1 MTSPSPETTLQ
12 PDVSLEQTLLDQALL
27 DPAQLAVLNLA
38 DGESAAVIGAP
49 GSGKTTTLVEFV
61 ADRVRGRGYSPSE
74 VLVLVPTRTG
84 ATALRDRLA
93 LRLAIPTN
101 GPMARSANSIAFQ
114 LVQGAET
121 QAARPSPTLLTG
133 GEQDQIIA
141 ELLQGHL
148 DENTGPNWPASL
160 GPEVRR
166 LRGFRTELRDLM
178 MRAVEYGVT
187 PARLAALGQ
196 TAGRPEWVAAAEFVS
211 GYEEVKDQTRP
222 GQFDSTELAQFAA
235 AVVHDAAPGAAGAA
249 TLGTLA
255 GLRLLIVDDAQE
267 VTQATLTLLA
277 QFAARGVTIVFFGDP
292 DISTGSFHGAH
303 PDALGR
309 LGTYLAGLAQ
319 GRVAQGRVAQG
330 RVAQGRVVQGAAAPG
345 QRPQTRA
352 VRTLYLD
359 TVYRHG
365 PTVRGVVSE
374 ITSRIGAAA
383 AGPQRAGVAAEMA
396 ADAVPTDAMPMDA
409 VSMDAV
415 PTDAVPTDAVPT
427 DAVPT
432 DAVPTDAVPTDTV
445 QTVVVASPADQLSVI
460 ARRLR
465 ERHVLGKVPW
475 SRMAV
480 IVRTGSL
487 VPALSKGLAA
497 LEVPTQVATA
507 QTALRDEFAVRAFIL
522 ALDVTLGRRTLDAQ
536 AAVELLRGP
545 LGGLDPITLRRLRA
559 ALRLIDLAD
568 TEIDTGTDADTDTE
582 TGTGTDA
589 DTDTL
594 HGPAS
599 TAGTAPQSAP
609 AAAAPA
615 RSPDELL
622 VAALTVPGTLDRI
635 DNRTARRAA
644 ACGASLAA
652 ASVEY
657 AAGATIEELL
667 WGLWTRSGLAT
678 TWFDQ
683 AQGTGIGADEAN
695 HNLDAVVALF
705 SAAQRYVERTPA
717 APPLLFLEH
726 LVDTDVPE
734 DTLAPRSLGDAVTVS
749 TGSGTIGQQFDIV
762 VLAGVQENVW
772 PDLRIRGSLLGAGDL
787 ALAAVGE
794 PAVRASPTEPGAPR
808 VSDGGAARLAVL
820 HDELRMFAQAA
831 SRARHEL
838 LVTAISND
846 DNQPSVFLRLLPAAD
861 PAPLGRFPLSL
872 RGMVGRLRR
881 EVTDAVRT
889 ADRAADRA
897 VDRAA
902 DRGASVSLR
911 AIEEAAT
918 LARLAAEGVAGADPA
933 EWYGLTEP
941 STLQRLNDPDAG
953 DEKMRVSPSKM
964 ASFEACPLH
973 WLIGQIGGGTTNTA
987 ANLGTIIHKAMEDTP
1002 PADPAART
1010 PDALWAAVEA
1020 RWGELVFDSDWQ
1032 SQVQKVEARALT
1044 DRLASYL
1051 GDFDRS
1057 GGELLSAEGRF
1068 TLDVGGAVLSG
1079 TIDRVE
1085 RLADGRAVIVDLKT
1099 GKGDPTGDTG
1109 VVDHP
1114 QLGAYQLAFADGL
1127 IAGVEPGMDLAGAR
1141 LVIVSSGTQKQNY
1154 RNPTQQVFTSEEL
1167 DAFRTRVGDD
1177 ATAMGG
1183 AVFQAEIASH
1193 CLDPRS
1199 FGACRIHI
1207 IKQVSS

>member
-1 MTSPSPETTLQ
+1 MTSPSPDTALK
-12 PDVSLEQTLLDQALL
+12 PDAQLEEALIEQAVL
-27 DPAQLAVLNLA
+27 DPAQLAVLDLA
-38 DGESAAVIGAP
+38 EGVSAAVVGAP
-49 GSGKTTTLVEFV
+49 GSGKTTTLVELV
-61 ADRVRGRGYSPSE
+61 ADRVLNRGFSPSE

-93 LRLAIPTN
+93 LRLGIPTN
-101 GPMARSANSIAFQ
+101 GPLARSANSIAFQ

-121 QAARPSPTLLTG
+121 QAGRPSPTLLTG

-148 DENTGPNWPASL
+148 EEGTGPDWPASL
-160 GPEVRR
+160 GADVRR

-187 PARLAALGQ
+187 PARLAALGR
-196 TAGRPEWVAAAEFVS
+196 AHGRPEWAAAAEFVA
-211 GYEEVKDQTRP
+211 GYEEAKDQSRP

-235 AVVHDAAPGAAGAA
+235 AVVRGAAAGPAGAA

-255 GLRLLIVDDAQE
+255 GLRLLILDDAQE

-277 QFAARGVTIVFFGDP
+277 EFAARGVAIVFFGDP

-309 LGTYLAGLAQ
+309 LGVYLAGPTGIASAQVQAQNQLQAQ
-319 GRVAQGRVAQG
+319 GRAQ
-330 RVAQGRVVQGAAAPG
+330 APTA
-345 QRPQTRA
+345 P
-352 VRTLYLD
+352 TLYLD

-365 PTVRGVVSE
+365 PALRAIVGE
-374 ITSRIGAAA
+374 ISSRIGAAA
-383 AGPQRAGVAAEMA
+383 AGPQRAGIAAPASLEVGPA
-396 ADAVPTDAMPMDA
+396 GASSADAVSPDA
-409 VSMDAV
+409 VSDGPVPDDA
-415 PTDAVPTDAVPT
+415 
-427 DAVPT
+427 
-432 DAVPTDAVPTDTV
+432 V

-465 ERHVLGKVPW
+465 ERHVLGRVPW

-507 QTALRDEFAVRAFIL
+507 QTALRDEYAVRAFIL
-522 ALDVTLGRRTLDAQ
+522 ALEVTLGRRPLHAQ

-559 ALRLIDLAD
+559 ALRLLDLAD
-568 TEIDTGTDADTDTE
+568 ADADTDS
-582 TGTGTDA
+582 
-589 DTDTL
+589 TL
-594 HGPAS
+594 EGLTQGPAV
-599 TAGTAPQSAP
+599 P
-609 AAAAPA
+609 APA
-615 RSPDELL
+615 RTPDELL

-678 TWFDQ
+678 TWFEQ

-705 SAAQRYVERTPA
+705 SAAQRFVERTPA

-734 DTLAPRSLGDAVTVS
+734 DTLAPRSIGDAVTVS
-749 TGSGTIGQQFDIV
+749 TGSGTIGQEFDIV

-787 ALAAVGE
+787 ALAAVGDA
-794 PAVRASPTEPGAPR
+794 PAAGAA
-808 VSDGGAARLAVL
+808 DGGAARLAVL

-831 SRARHEL
+831 SRARREL

-846 DNQPSVFLRLLPAAD
+846 DNQPSVFLRMLPAPDAV
-861 PAPLGRFPLSL
+861 PLGRFPLSL

-881 EVTDAVRT
+881 EVTGAVG
-889 ADRAADRA
+889 AAQRAGTSTGGP
-897 VDRAA
+897 
-902 DRGASVSLR
+902 GASVSLR
-911 AIEEAAT
+911 ALEEAAT
-918 LARLAAEGVAGADPA
+918 LARLAAEGVAGADPTQ
-933 EWYGLTEP
+933 WYGLSEP
-941 STLQRLNDPDAG
+941 STVERLNDPDLG

-973 WLIGQIGGGTTNTA
+973 WLIGQIGGGNTNTA

-1002 PADPAART
+1002 PNRPEART

-1020 RWGELVFDSDWQ
+1020 RWGELVFDTDWQ

-1044 DRLASYL
+1044 DRLAAYL
-1051 GDFDRS
+1051 GDFERS
-1057 GGELLSAEGRF
+1057 GGELLSAEGHF
-1068 TLDVGGAVLSG
+1068 TLDVNGAVLSG

-1099 GKGDPTGDTG
+1099 GKGDPTGDKG

-1114 QLGAYQLAFADGL
+1114 QLGAYQLAFADGV
-1127 IAGVEPGMDLAGAR
+1127 IAGVDPGMDLAGAR

-1154 RNPTQQVFTSEEL
+1154 RNPTQDVFTPEEL
-1167 DAFRTRVGDD
+1167 EAFRTRVGDD
-1177 ATAMGG
+1177 AMLMGG
-1183 AVFQAEIASH
+1183 AVFHAEIANH